1 MKTGLLLITHGNIG
15 RDMLDTVTEILD
27 CCPLPAETL
36 AVHPNSNPDLLYE
49 TASHLCTKL
58 DQGSGVLVLTDL
70 YGSTPS
76 NIATR
81 LTDSHNLSVISGMNI
96 PMLIRILNY
105 PEMNMDALCEK
116 AINGARDGIIVSR
129 RKEAS

>member
-27 CCPLPAETL
+27 CCPLPAEAL
-36 AVHPNSNPDLLYE
+36 AVHPDSNPDLLYE

>member
-15 RDMLDTVTEILD
+15 RDMLDTVTEILGT
-27 CCPLPAETL
+27 CPLHARAL
-36 AVHPNSNPDLLYE
+36 AIPSDSDPDKLFE
-49 TASHLCTKL
+49 TASQLCTEL
-58 DQGSGVLVLTDL
+58 DQGDGVLVLTDL

-81 LTDSHNLSVISGMNI
+81 LIERKKLSVISGVNI

-105 PEMNMDALCEK
+105 PEMEMDALCEK
-116 AINGARDGIIVSR
+116 AINGARDGIIITR
-129 RKEAS
+129 RPEAS

>member
-27 CCPLPAETL
+27 CCPLPAEAL
-36 AVHPNSNPDLLYE
+36 AVHPDSNPDLLYE
-49 TASHLCTKL
+49 TASRLCTEL

-76 NIATR
+76 NIAAR
-81 LTDSHNLSVISGMNI
+81 LTDRHNLSVISGMNI

-105 PEMNMDALCEK
+105 PELNMDALCEK
-116 AINGARDGIIVSR
+116 AINGARDGIIVTR
-129 RKEAS
+129 RKVAS